1 MRATIKSYDSDE
13 IDDFRTYYPEDPAVF
28 AFSLTLAIGPVGA
41 AGADNFA
48 IKVVTPEFL
57 RLQYPGDKCYLLR
70 HYLLVKEYDWA
81 SISAL
86 LTKYVN
92 SLEAETW
99 EQLAQK
105 ISQVA
110 RWEFE
115 DYRP

>member
-13 IDDFRTYYPEDPAVF
+13 IEDFRTYYPEDPEVF
-28 AFSLTLAIGPVGA
+28 AFSLTLAIGEVGNV
-41 AGADNFA
+41 GADNFE
-48 IKVVTPEFL
+48 IKVVTPEFV

-70 HYLLVKEYDWA
+70 HYLLVKEYDFA
-81 SISAL
+81 SIIAL

-92 SLEAETW
+92 SLEAQTW

-105 ISQVA
+105 IGQVA

>member
-13 IDDFRTYYPEDPAVF
+13 IDDFRTYYPEDPEVF
-28 AFSLTLAIGPVGA
+28 AFALTLAIGSVGS

-48 IKVVTPEFL
+48 ITIVTPEFL
-57 RLQYPGDKCYLLR
+57 RHQYPWDKCYLLC

-81 SISAL
+81 SILAL

-92 SLEAETW
+92 SLEADTW

>member
-13 IDDFRTYYPEDPAVF
+13 IADSHTYYPEDPEFF
-28 AFSLTLAIGPVGA
+28 AFSLTLAIGEVGSA
-41 AGADNFA
+41 RADNFE
-48 IKVVTPEFL
+48 ITVVTPEFL
-57 RLQYPGDKCYLLR
+57 RAQYPRDKCYLLR
-70 HYLLVKEYDWA
+70 HYLLVNEYDFA
-81 SISAL
+81 SILAL
-86 LTKYVN
+86 LTKYVD

-105 ISQVA
+105 VGQIA